1 MSTASEDTSS
11 EQPQRTS
18 HQPGPLAIL
27 AATALG
33 GVIAARIS
41 KAPLLFAAGAA
52 AMAMLKQKK
61 TTAPLPPATPKSLPP
76 PAPLAPEIPVESQV
90 EQWLSR
96 QIIREEQ
103 APVIDFSA
111 ASITPEEPADDY
123 QPESFLLDEF
133 DEFPGSPPPPD
144 NDVFAGLS
152 EPAERPMPMPI
163 AAPAPEIVEIEAE
176 QEPEAPPSQTS
187 PFLQQLPPA
196 PASPSFLQQAPPP
209 FFPPQFLQQTPPP
222 LEPEQVQLQTPPPLE
237 PAHVPLQTPLPPPPS
252 LPVAADAAW
261 TLGVDPLPSLNE
273 SAPYVPP
280 VGAMFFST
288 PEPQEAP
295 KSTVEPPRSHMFST
309 APLQHEEPGPP
320 LFFSSSVFQGAALPD
335 EIQVAPPFVPASP
348 MPPPAAAAAAP
359 VWEPAPFFEPQP
371 AAAAAPEIPVVLAAP
386 GEASFDP
393 PLSAA
398 PHNPWQPEPDVFATT
413 PAATFQ
419 PQTAGTVVEAEII
432 LRPRAPMQNSVTAK
446 SKLAPQNFAKPFSE
460 EDSAAPPAENANDA
474 HFPGPL
480 QSQQDPKP
488 RPTWRSWWR
497 GD

>member
-1 MSTASEDTSS
+1 MSTASEDHSS
-11 EQPQRTS
+11 DQPQRTS

-61 TTAPLPPATPKSLPP
+61 TAALPPPATPKSLPP
-76 PAPLAPEIPVESQV
+76 PAPPLEVPAQSQV

-103 APVIDFSA
+103 APVIDFSEA
-111 ASITPEEPADDY
+111 TITPEEPADDY
-123 QPESFLLDEF
+123 QPESFLLDEL
-133 DEFPGSPPPPD
+133 DESSSSPPPD
-144 NDVFAGLS
+144 NDSFAGLT
-152 EPAERPMPMPI
+152 EPAQPI
-163 AAPAPEIVEIEAE
+163 PAPAPEIEEAVEAE
-176 QEPEAPPSQTS
+176 QEPEAPPPT
-187 PFLQQLPPA
+187 LQ
-196 PASPSFLQQAPPP
+196 FLQQAPPP
-209 FFPPQFLQQTPPP
+209 PAPPPVLLQTSYPPVPGQVLPQTPPP
-222 LEPEQVQLQTPPPLE
+222 PPPLL
-237 PAHVPLQTPLPPPPS
+237 PL
-252 LPVAADAAW
+252 AADGAW

-280 VGAMFFST
+280 VGDMFFST
-288 PEPQEAP
+288 PVPQEAP
-295 KSTVEPPRSHMFST
+295 KSTMEPPRSNMFST
-309 APLQHEEPGPP
+309 APVQHEEPGPP
-320 LFFSSSVFQGAALPD
+320 LFFSTSVFQGAAFPD
-335 EIQVAPPFVPASP
+335 EIQVAPPFTPVPP
-348 MPPPAAAAAAP
+348 MPSPAQSVEAP
-359 VWEPAPFFEPQP
+359 VWEPAPVFEPLP
-371 AAAAAPEIPVVLAAP
+371 AAAAPEIPVELAAP

-393 PLSAA
+393 PLAAA
-398 PHNPWQPEPDVFATT
+398 PHNPWQQEPDVFATT
-413 PAATFQ
+413 PAVHFQ
-419 PQTAGTVVEAEII
+419 PQMASTVVEAEII
-432 LRPRAPMQNSVTAK
+432 LRPRAPMQKSVTSK
-446 SKLAPQNFAKPFSE
+446 SKFAPQSFAKPFST

>member
-1 MSTASEDTSS
+1 MSTASEDHSS
-11 EQPQRTS
+11 DQPQRTS

-61 TTAPLPPATPKSLPP
+61 TTAPPPPVTPKSLPP
-76 PAPLAPEIPVESQV
+76 PAPPPEIPAQSQV

-103 APVIDFSA
+103 APVVDFSTVDV
-111 ASITPEEPADDY
+111 TPEEPADDY

-133 DEFPGSPPPPD
+133 EEFHISSPPPD
-144 NDVFAGLS
+144 NDAFAGLS
-152 EPAERPMPMPI
+152 EPASQPMPI
-163 AAPAPEIVEIEAE
+163 STPEAEIEKVEAE
-176 QEPEAPPSQTS
+176 QEPETIPPPS
-187 PFLQQLPPA
+187 PFFQE
-196 PASPSFLQQAPPP
+196 APPP
-209 FFPPQFLQQTPPP
+209 PVPAQLP
-222 LEPEQVQLQTPPPLE
+222 LT
-237 PAHVPLQTPLPPPPS
+237 PPPS
-252 LPVAADAAW
+252 LPLAADGAW
-261 TLGVDPLPSLNE
+261 TLGLDPLPSLNE
-273 SAPYVPP
+273 SAPHVPP
-280 VGAMFFST
+280 VGDMFFST
-288 PEPQEAP
+288 PVPQEAP
-295 KSTVEPPRSHMFST
+295 KSTMEPARSHMFSS
-309 APLQHEEPGPP
+309 APVQHEEPGPP
-320 LFFSSSVFQGAALPD
+320 LFFSTAVFQGAAFPD

-348 MPPPAAAAAAP
+348 MAPPAAAAEAP
-359 VWEPAPFFEPQP
+359 VWEPALFFEPLP
-371 AAAAAPEIPVVLAAP
+371 AAAAVAAAPEIPVVLAAP

-413 PAATFQ
+413 PPVPFQ

-446 SKLAPQNFAKPFSE
+446 SKFVPQNFAKPFSD
-460 EDSAAPPAENANDA
+460 EDNAVPPAENANAA